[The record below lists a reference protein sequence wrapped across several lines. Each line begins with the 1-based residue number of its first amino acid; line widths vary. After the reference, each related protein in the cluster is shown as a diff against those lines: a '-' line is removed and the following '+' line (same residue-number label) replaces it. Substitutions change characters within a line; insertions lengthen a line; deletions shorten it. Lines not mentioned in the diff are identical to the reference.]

1 MIPTWAAVVAAL
13 SLAVIAL
20 ATIVVAA
27 STVAAALG
35 MRAFLR
41 AIEHLAGPALSD
53 VRGLLDNIRTEA
65 EAITGTSR
73 DLRERI
79 VAAADAAGE
88 RLSDLGAVL
97 DVMQEE
103 VEDTAL
109 DVAATVRNVRRGLSV
124 WRLGRR
130 ALQRAR
136 GRKRRTP

>member
-1 MIPTWAAVVAAL
+1 
-13 SLAVIAL
+13 
-20 ATIVVAA
+20 
-27 STVAAALG
+27 

-41 AIEHLAGPALSD
+41 ALEHLAGPALSD
-53 VRGLLDNIRTEA
+53 VRGLLDTIRTEA

-73 DLRERI
+73 ALRERI

-130 ALQRAR
+130 ALQRVR